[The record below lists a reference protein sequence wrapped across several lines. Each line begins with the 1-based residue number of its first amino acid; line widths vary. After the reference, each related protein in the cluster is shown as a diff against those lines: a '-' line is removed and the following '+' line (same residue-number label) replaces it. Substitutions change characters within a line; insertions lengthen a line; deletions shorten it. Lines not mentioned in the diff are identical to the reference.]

1 MILYMNFTFTLNVKV
16 HPSLYDTKLPET
28 ISSSSSS
35 TPSSDD
41 YKTFGAM
48 MMAMTVKK

>member
-1 MILYMNFTFTLNVKV
+1 MNFTFTLNVKV

-28 ISSSSSS
+28 ISSS
-35 TPSSDD
+35 TPSSD